1 MTRDYRSLQNEV
13 NVTEHRYTYAGPHG
27 MSDFLF
33 DLAVVV
39 AGIAA
44 GGVASVAGFG
54 IGSLLTPVFVTQVAT
69 QIAVAAVSIPHVVGT
84 AARFWLLRG
93 QVDRRLLVRFG
104 LTSAAGGLAGALLQ
118 ARTSSAG
125 LTIVFGSLLLFV
137 AASELTGLSKRMRF
151 RGAAAWIAGALSG
164 LLGGLVGNQG
174 GIRSA
179 AMLGV
184 DVPRQAFVGTAT
196 AVALIVDGAR
206 LPVYLATTGDEL
218 LALWP
223 TIAFATIG
231 VVCGTLFGHRVLMRI
246 PEERFRPTV
255 ATLLAILGAA
265 MLFVGLA
272 H

>member
-1 MTRDYRSLQNEV
+1 LNELW
-13 NVTEHRYTYAGPHG
+13 YA
-27 MSDFLF
+27 
-33 DLAVVV
+33 AV
-39 AGIAA
+39 IAA
-44 GGVASVAGFG
+44 GIVAGAVASVAGFG

-69 QIAVAAVSIPHVVGT
+69 QVAVAAVSIPHVVGT
-84 AARFWLLRG
+84 ATRLWLLRG
-93 QVDRRLLVRFG
+93 QIDRHLLVRFG
-104 LTSAAGGLAGALLQ
+104 LTSAAGGLTGALLQ
-118 ARTSSAG
+118 ARTGSAG
-125 LTIVFGSLLLFV
+125 LTVLFGSLLLFV

-164 LLGGLVGNQG
+164 LLGGMVGNQG

-223 TIAFATIG
+223 TIAFATVG
-231 VVCGTLFGHRVLMRI
+231 VICGTLFGHRVLMQI

-255 ATLLAILGAA
+255 AVLLAILGAT
-265 MLFVGLA
+265 MLIVGLRSS
-272 H
+272 

>member
-1 MTRDYRSLQNEV
+1 MPLHWDV
-13 NVTEHRYTYAGPHG
+13 
-27 MSDFLF
+27 LF
-33 DLAVVV
+33 NLLIVI

-84 AARFWLLRG
+84 AARLWLLRG
-93 QVDRRLLVRFG
+93 QIDRQLLVKFG
-104 LTSAAGGLAGALLQ
+104 LTSAAGGLTGALLQ

-206 LPVYLATTGDEL
+206 LPVYLVTAGHEL
-218 LALWP
+218 RELWP
-223 TIAFATIG
+223 TISLATVG
-231 VVCGTLFGHRVLMRI
+231 VVCGTVFGHRLLIRI

-255 ATLLAILGAA
+255 AVLLAILGAA
-265 MLFVGLA
+265 MLFVGLTR
-272 H
+272 

>member
-1 MTRDYRSLQNEV
+1 MPLHLDV
-13 NVTEHRYTYAGPHG
+13 
-27 MSDFLF
+27 LF
-33 DLAVVV
+33 NLLIVI

-44 GGVASVAGFG
+44 GGVASIAGFG

-69 QIAVAAVSIPHVVGT
+69 QVAVAAVSIPHVIGT

-93 QVDRRLLVRFG
+93 QVDRQLLVKFG
-104 LTSAAGGLAGALLQ
+104 LTSAAGGLTGALLQ
-118 ARTSSAG
+118 GRTSSAG
-125 LTIVFGSLLLFV
+125 LSILFGSLLLFV

-206 LPVYLATTGDEL
+206 LPVYVATSGEEL

-223 TIAFATIG
+223 TILFATIG
-231 VVCGTLFGHRVLMRI
+231 VLCGTLFGHRVLVRI
-246 PEERFRPTV
+246 PEEKFRPTV
-255 ATLLAILGAA
+255 AVLLAILGTA
-265 MLFVGLA
+265 MVFVGLTR
-272 H
+272 

>member
-1 MTRDYRSLQNEV
+1 MTSLNELW
-13 NVTEHRYTYAGPHG
+13 YAIVI
-27 MSDFLF
+27 
-33 DLAVVV
+33 A

-44 GGVASVAGFG
+44 GAVASVAGFG
-54 IGSLLTPVFVTQVAT
+54 IGSLLTPVLVTQVAT

-84 AARFWLLRG
+84 AARLSLLRG
-93 QVDRRLLVRFG
+93 QIDRHLLVRFG
-104 LTSAAGGLAGALLQ
+104 LTSAAGGLTGALLQ

-137 AASELTGLSKRMRF
+137 AASELTGLSRRMRF

-174 GIRSA
+174 GVRSA

-206 LPVYLATTGDEL
+206 LPVYLATTGHEL

-223 TIAFATIG
+223 TIVVATIG
-231 VVCGTLFGHRVLMRI
+231 VVCGTVFGHRLLVRI

-255 ATLLAILGAA
+255 AVLLAMLGLA
-265 MLFVGLA
+265 MLVVGLSQL
-272 H
+272 

>member
-1 MTRDYRSLQNEV
+1 MTSLN
-13 NVTEHRYTYAGPHG
+13 
-27 MSDFLF
+27 DFWYV
-33 DLAVVV
+33 AVVV
-39 AGIAA
+39 AGVAA

-69 QIAVAAVSIPHVVGT
+69 NVAVAAVSIPHVVGT
-84 AARFWLLRG
+84 TARLWLLRG
-93 QVDRRLLVRFG
+93 QIDRHLLVRFG

-206 LPVYLATTGDEL
+206 LPVYLATTGREL
-218 LALWP
+218 VELWP
-223 TIAFATIG
+223 MIAFATIG

-255 ATLLAILGAA
+255 AVLLVILGAA
-265 MLFVGLA
+265 MLIIGVAALGDNGGIV
-272 H
+272 

>member
-1 MTRDYRSLQNEV
+1 LDV
-13 NVTEHRYTYAGPHG
+13 
-27 MSDFLF
+27 LF
-33 DLAVVV
+33 NLLIVI

-69 QIAVAAVSIPHVVGT
+69 HIAVAAVSIPHVVGT

-93 QVDRRLLVRFG
+93 QIDRHLLVRFG
-104 LTSAAGGLAGALLQ
+104 LTSAAGGLTGALLQ

-137 AASELTGLSKRMRF
+137 AASEFTGLSKRLRF

-206 LPVYLATTGDEL
+206 LPVYLATSGDEL

-223 TIAFATIG
+223 AIVFATIG
-231 VVCGTLFGHRVLMRI
+231 VICGTLFGHRVLMRI
-246 PEERFRPTV
+246 PEEKFRPTV
-255 ATLLAILGAA
+255 AVLLAILGAT
-265 MLFVGLA
+265 MLLVGVRTST
-272 H
+272 

>member
-1 MTRDYRSLQNEV
+1 MNDV
-13 NVTEHRYTYAGPHG
+13 
-27 MSDFLF
+27 LF
-33 DLAVVV
+33 DLAVVA

-54 IGSLLTPVFVTQVAT
+54 IGSLLTPMLVTQVAT
-69 QIAVAAVSIPHVVGT
+69 RVAVAAVSIPHVVGT
-84 AARFWLLRG
+84 AARLWLLRG
-93 QVDRRLLVRFG
+93 QVDRHLLVRFG
-104 LTSAAGGLAGALLQ
+104 LASAAGGLTGALLQ

-137 AASELTGLSKRMRF
+137 AASELTGLSRRMRF
-151 RGAAAWIAGALSG
+151 RGAAAWAAGALSG

-206 LPVYLATTGDEL
+206 LPVYLVTTGDEL

-223 TIAFATIG
+223 TIVCATVG

-246 PEERFRPTV
+246 PEEKFRPIV
-255 ATLLAILGAA
+255 AVLLAVLGVG
-265 MLFVGLA
+265 MLIVGVWQV
-272 H
+272 

>member
-1 MTRDYRSLQNEV
+1 MN
-13 NVTEHRYTYAGPHG
+13 
-27 MSDFLF
+27 DFLF
-33 DLAVVV
+33 ELAVVA
-39 AGIAA
+39 AGVVA
-44 GGVASVAGFG
+44 GGVASIAGFG

-69 QIAVAAVSIPHVVGT
+69 QIAVAAVSIPHVAGT
-84 AARFWLLRG
+84 AARLWLLRG
-93 QVDRRLLVRFG
+93 QIDRQLLIRFG
-104 LTSAAGGLAGALLQ
+104 LTSAAGGLTGALLQ

-137 AASELTGLSKRMRF
+137 AITELTGLSKRMRF

-206 LPVYLATTGDEL
+206 LPVYLATSGREL
-218 LALWP
+218 MMLWP
-223 TIAFATIG
+223 TIVFATIG
-231 VVCGTLFGHRVLMRI
+231 VIGGTLFGHRVLIRI
-246 PEERFRPTV
+246 PEEQFRPTV
-255 ATLLAILGAA
+255 AILLAMLGGV
-265 MLFVGLA
+265 MLIVGLRGL
-272 H
+272 

>member
-1 MTRDYRSLQNEV
+1 MD
-13 NVTEHRYTYAGPHG
+13 GI
-27 MSDFLF
+27 LF
-33 DLAVVV
+33 FAALLAVG
-39 AGIAA
+39 ALSGATAA
-44 GGVASVAGFG
+44 VLGFG

-69 QIAVAAVSIPHVVGT
+69 QIAVAAVSIPHIVGT

-93 QVDRRLLVRFG
+93 QVDRHLLVRFG
-104 LTSAAGGLAGALLQ
+104 LTSAAGGLTGALLQ
-118 ARTSSAG
+118 GRTGSAG
-125 LTIVFGSLLLFV
+125 LTILFGALLLFV

-164 LLGGLVGNQG
+164 LLGGLAGNQG

-206 LPVYLATTGDEL
+206 LPVYLATSGDEL

-223 TIAFATIG
+223 TIVFATIG
-231 VVCGTLFGHRVLMRI
+231 VVCGTLFGHRVLVRI
-246 PEERFRPTV
+246 PEEKFRPTV
-255 ATLLAILGAA
+255 AVLLAILGTA
-265 MLFVGLA
+265 MLFVGLTR
-272 H
+272 